1 MQKYFLKINSSLNL
15 TKYGHKFDIY
25 LVQLLP
31 LKKIKMQDKHWRCT
45 KQDLK
50 ACKQIVLSQRI
61 SLWSKQVFS
70 DVRLL
75 LFVLHVVLTGCIRVL
90 LLRAIQVI
98 IIKEVNPDFFQTE
111 YRLQRIWKK
120 SVTSVFSANVTL
132 TNYKIDPSIRSTN
145 TPLWRHAYCRGDTLP
160 LRFSGNR
167 FAP

>member
-1 MQKYFLKINSSLNL
+1 MTRLNIFKKSIQYA
-15 TKYGHKFDIY
+15 T
-25 LVQLLP
+25 LP
-31 LKKIKMQDKHWRCT
+31 PLKIKMQDKHWRCT

-98 IIKEVNPDFFQTE
+98 IIIEVNPDFFQSE
-111 YRLQRIWKK
+111 YCLQRIWKK
-120 SVTSVFSANVTL
+120 SVASVFSANVTL

-160 LRFSGNR
+160 LRFSGKI